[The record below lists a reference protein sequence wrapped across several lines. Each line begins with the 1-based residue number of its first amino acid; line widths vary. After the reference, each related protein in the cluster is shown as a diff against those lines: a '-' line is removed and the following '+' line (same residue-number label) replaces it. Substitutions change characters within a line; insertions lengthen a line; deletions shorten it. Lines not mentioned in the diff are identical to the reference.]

1 MVEVAQHLS
10 VAVEA
15 DGFISDTSSGEWG
28 SEQEDVEGVEFG
40 HDFMPR

>member
-1 MVEVAQHLS
+1 MAQHLG
-10 VAVEA
+10 VAVET

-28 SEQEDVEGVEFG
+28 SEQEDEKSVELG

>member
-1 MVEVAQHLS
+1 MAQHLG
-10 VAVEA
+10 VTVEA
-15 DGFISDTSSGEWG
+15 DGFISDASTDEWG

>member
-1 MVEVAQHLS
+1 MAQHLG

-15 DGFISDTSSGEWG
+15 DGFISDASSGEWG
-28 SEQEDVEGVEFG
+28 SEQEDEKNVELG